1 MILDLFN
8 LNKQQQNQLDKI
20 YNENKDNL
28 EKIFFNL
35 INKDKKNFL
44 VFSFLISRNPEENN
58 LYYKICV
65 LKLIEYYA
73 KKKILKKVIANNYI
87 FKNYIQKNFNNIN
100 VEIEENNQILLIENF
115 IKFFKNIF
123 FLIKLYFLKSNK
135 RKYNFINK
143 KKLILL
149 DIFLIKS
156 MFKNNYFVNRYY
168 SNYLSK
174 LNYEQKQRLFFFPI
188 FFNNSLSL
196 KNIKIFSKNRNF
208 ILHTDFLNLFDL
220 AKILLIFIKSHFYR
234 APRLN
239 YKNLELQHLIN
250 YEIQAKSFNHSFLI
264 SILTYFVLKN
274 LKKSGANIS
283 TFVDWFENQIVD
295 KSIFYSFSKFF
306 PQTKLKAY
314 MGLNSDLSIN
324 NHLIPTKLEKKNNL
338 TANEIFLVNTDHK
351 KYFKKVFDDKKIKI
365 APAFRNQTI
374 YHYAKRKNHKTK
386 NSKIL
391 VVFTGSHLD
400 NLKMIET
407 LNSLSKKVCKKFYFI
422 LRFHQNSEI
431 RKLIPSINTKIKFKV
446 SKYDSIYDLL
456 CISRC
461 VICRPSTISLEAEIF
476 NVPVILTRRIF
487 NLMPTQ
493 VNSSLKKNL
502 CYENTEVDKKLMKLA
517 KKFRNKTFFNLKLAQ
532 KYFAKYNLNK
542 TLNLIS

>member
-20 YNENKDNL
+20 YYQNKDNL

-35 INKDKKNFL
+35 INNDKKNFL

-73 KKKILKKVIANNYI
+73 KKKILKKVIANDNI
-87 FKNYIQKNFNNIN
+87 FKNYIQKNFKNIN
-100 VEIEENNQILLIENF
+100 VEIKENNKILFVENF
-115 IKFFKNIF
+115 LKFLKNIF
-123 FLIKLYFLKSNK
+123 FLIKLYFFKSSK

-168 SNYLSK
+168 SNYLNN
-174 LNYEQKQRLFFFPI
+174 LDNEQKQRLFFFPI

-208 ILHTDFLNLFDL
+208 ILHTDFLSLFDL
-220 AKILLIFIKSHFYR
+220 AKILFIFIKSHFYR
-234 APRLN
+234 APKLS
-239 YKNLELQHLIN
+239 YKNLELKDLIN

-306 PQTKLKAY
+306 PNTKLKAY
-314 MGLNSDLSIN
+314 MGLNADLSIN
-324 NHLIPTKLEKKNNL
+324 NHLIPTRLEKKNNL
-338 TANEIFLVNTDHK
+338 TPNEIFLVNTDHK
-351 KYFKKVFDDKKIKI
+351 KYFKKVFGNKKIKI

-374 YHYAKRKNHKTK
+374 YHYAKTKNRKTK

-407 LNSLSKKVCKKFYFI
+407 LNSLSKKVCKNFYFI

-487 NLMPTQ
+487 NLIQIQ
-493 VNSSLKKNL
+493 VNSSMKKNL
-502 CYENTEVDKKLMKLA
+502 CYENSEVDKKLMKLP
-517 KKFRNKTFFNLKLAQ
+517 KKLRNKNFFNLKLAQ